1 MPAPPPDNV
10 VLNKAAAEAL
20 RREFVGWQCR
30 VRQLAARQDGG
41 RPSSGMRPRVTSCD
55 GVELAPAVT
64 VLLIEV
70 EPRESTELFRYQY
83 LRTNDPNERYE
94 KMLEILQAS
103 YFQDPARFSD
113 LMTALFSAGSD
124 RALRLV
130 SEGRCVFEFEQYTQ
144 GYRVPCAVS
153 RLAATT
159 AFYEATLW
167 HNRMFNPRLP
177 PDPEILAFRPDWPHA
192 RGFRLAE

>member
-10 VLNKAAAEAL
+10 VLGKVAAEAL
-20 RREFVGWQCR
+20 RREFLGWQCR
-30 VRQLAARQDGG
+30 VRQLAARQEGG
-41 RPSSGMRPRVTSCD
+41 RPSSGMRPRVTGAD
-55 GVELAPAVT
+55 GEELSPAIT
-64 VLLIEV
+64 VLIVEV

-83 LRTNDPNERYE
+83 LRTNDPNERYQ

-113 LMTALFSAGSD
+113 LMTALFSSWSSVASS
-124 RALRLV
+124 LV
-130 SEGRCVFEFEQYTQ
+130 SQGRCVLEFEQYTQ
-144 GYRVPCAVS
+144 GYRVPCTVS
-153 RLAATT
+153 RLAEST
-159 AFYEATLW
+159 AFHQATLW

-192 RGFRLAE
+192 RSFRA

>member
-1 MPAPPPDNV
+1 MIQPTPFRIISLTA
-10 VLNKAAAEAL
+10 LLTAAL
-20 RREFVGWQCR
+20 GCPGS
-30 VRQLAARQDGG
+30 L
-41 RPSSGMRPRVTSCD
+41 
-55 GVELAPAVT
+55 
-64 VLLIEV
+64 
-70 EPRESTELFRYQY
+70 
-83 LRTNDPNERYE
+83 
-94 KMLEILQAS
+94 
-103 YFQDPARFSD
+103 QDPARFSD

>member
-1 MPAPPPDNV
+1 VPAPPPDNV

-30 VRQLAARQDGG
+30 VRQLAARQDGA

-70 EPRESTELFRYQY
+70 EP
-83 LRTNDPNERYE
+83 RYE